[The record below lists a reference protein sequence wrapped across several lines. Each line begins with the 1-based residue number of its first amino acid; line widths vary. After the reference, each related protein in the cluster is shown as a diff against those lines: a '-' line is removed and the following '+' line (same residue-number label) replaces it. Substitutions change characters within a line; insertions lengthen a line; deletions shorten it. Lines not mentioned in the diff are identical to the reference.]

1 MDFQKGFDRNQLIMM
16 DFEANVS
23 SNSWARVVDWFVDS
37 LPMSELGFKDVLL
50 SEGRPPYSSSDL
62 LKLYMYGYK
71 NGIRSSRK
79 LEHAC
84 KVNIELIW
92 LLKGLHPSAR
102 KIAYFRKN
110 NPKAFKQAFRYF
122 VTILKQLN
130 LISGET
136 IAIDSFKIR
145 AQNSLKNNFN
155 QKKIDRHLEYIDGK
169 IKEYEKQLDQND
181 KLENDHKEELN
192 DKIQWQQER
201 KEHYQSIEKEL
212 TKSGEAQISKTD
224 PDAKSV
230 ILHRNVV
237 NVGYNVQAGCDGKHN
252 LFINNDTGSVND
264 THALADMALDAKEI
278 LGVDKMNCLTDKGY
292 TTGVHIDTCTKN
304 DITTFSSPK
313 AHSSQDNG
321 LYNMNE
327 FVYNAEDDTYTCPAN
342 NVLHTNGNICK
353 KRKHRVKRY
362 YTKQCN
368 GCELREKCTKNKKG
382 RYIERSIYQEA
393 LEENEKRVNQNPDY
407 YKLRQQI
414 TEHQFGTLKR
424 QWGFTFTL
432 MKGKE
437 NVLTEVNLM
446 MMCYNLRR
454 LMSIFSPND
463 LKSLLQGTFVYYL
476 SIFRH
481 FMAVLRHYYFQ
492 INFFNHENLTL
503 SIPVQANYRKID
515 LIL

>member
-1 MDFQKGFDRNQLIMM
+1 MDFIRGFDRNQLVMM
-16 DFEANVS
+16 DFEANVEHD
-23 SNSWARVVDWFVDS
+23 SWARVVDWFVDA
-37 LPMSELGFKDVLL
+37 LPMSKLGFNDVLQ
-50 SEGRPPYSSSDL
+50 SEGRPPYKASDL
-62 LKLYMYGYK
+62 LKLFMYGYK
-71 NGIRSSRK
+71 NDLRTSRK
-79 LEHAC
+79 LEAAC
-84 KVNIELIW
+84 KVNIEVIW
-92 LLKGLHPSAR
+92 LMKGLQPSAR
-102 KIAYFRKN
+102 KIAYFRKK
-110 NPKAFKQAFRYF
+110 NPKAFKQSFRYF
-122 VTILKQLN
+122 VMMLKEMN

-169 IKEYEKQLDQND
+169 IAEYENRLDVD
-181 KLENDHKEELN
+181 DDMENVDKEELE
-192 DKIQWQQER
+192 DKIKWQQE
-201 KEHYQSIEKEL
+201 KKQYYKSIEKEL
-212 TKSGEAQISKTD
+212 DESDEAQISKTD

-264 THALADMALDAKEI
+264 THALADMALDAKQL

-292 TTGVHIDTCTKN
+292 TTGIHIDTCSKN
-304 DITTFSSPK
+304 GITTYSSPK

-327 FVYNAEDDTYTCPAN
+327 FVYDAELDTYTCPAN
-342 NVLHTNGNICK
+342 QVLHTNGYICK

-362 YTKQCN
+362 YTKACN
-368 GCELREKCTKNKKG
+368 GCQLREKCTRNKHG
-382 RYIERSIYQEA
+382 RFIERSIYQEA
-393 LEENEKRVNQNPDY
+393 LEENEKRVNLNPEY
-407 YKLRQQI
+407 YRLRQQI

-437 NVLTEVNLM
+437 HVLTEVNLM

-454 LMSIFSPND
+454 LMSILGVNPLKHWLSELSVNILRLFQPILIDFSNFYTNRNIC
-463 LKSLLQGTFVYYL
+463 KQE
-476 SIFRH
+476 
-481 FMAVLRHYYFQ
+481 VLYF
-492 INFFNHENLTL
+492 LTPL
-503 SIPVQANYRKID
+503 RAFQ
-515 LIL
+515 